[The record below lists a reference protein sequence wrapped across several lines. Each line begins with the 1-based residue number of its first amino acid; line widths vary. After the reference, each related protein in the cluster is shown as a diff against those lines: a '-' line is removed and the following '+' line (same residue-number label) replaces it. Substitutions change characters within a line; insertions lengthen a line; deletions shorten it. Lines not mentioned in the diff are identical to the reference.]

1 MIIVGAVLELIALV
15 VIVRL
20 WSRRP
25 LRLVPCLLWSV
36 VLLVPFFGILI
47 YVFLRETPEAHSD
60 RVPDTYHTGS
70 SSAGDGHGH
79 GHGH

>member
-1 MIIVGAVLELIALV
+1 MDTFTITVGVVLEIVALV
-15 VIVRL
+15 FIVRL

-25 LRLVPCLLWSV
+25 VRLVPCLLWSII
-36 VLLVPFFGILI
+36 LLVPLFGILI

-79 GHGH
+79 